1 MAAQRQLIQVAK
13 WGLGLGLGAFVA
25 DQSIFDVD
33 GGEAV
38 VMFDRFRGILDEPYE
53 EGTHFKLPFTV
64 QEPHHFDIRSR
75 PRQISTNT
83 GTKDLQMINISLRVL
98 TRPELKSLPQ
108 LFKDFGRDYEHRILP
123 SIGNEVLKAVVA
135 QYNADELLTKRDK
148 VSRTIADNLMGRA
161 KEFGL
166 HIDDV
171 SITHLTFGPEFTAA
185 IEAKQVAQQESER
198 AKFVVMRAEQER
210 KAAIID
216 AEGQSEA
223 AQLITEAMHKHG
235 TGLLEVRRI
244 DAAEEIAGT
253 LARSRNVCYLPG
265 NNNMLLNLPG

>member
-1 MAAQRQLIQVAK
+1 MLERI
-13 WGLGLGLGAFVA
+13 
-25 DQSIFDVD
+25 SI
-33 GGEAV
+33 G
-38 VMFDRFRGILDEPYE
+38 DENL
-53 EGTHFKLPFTV
+53 THTLRARTQV

-108 LFKDFGRDYEHRILP
+108 LFKDYGRDYLASILP

-135 QYNADELLTKRDK
+135 QYNADELLTKRDT
-148 VSRTIADNLMGRA
+148 VSRTIAQDLTSRA

-166 HIDDV
+166 QIDDV

-210 KAAIID
+210 RAAIID

-223 AQLITEAMHKHG
+223 AQHHRGRTQTHVLVFSRSDVST
-235 TGLLEVRRI
+235 LL
-244 DAAEEIAGT
+244 AE
-253 LARSRNVCYLPG
+253 
-265 NNNMLLNLPG
+265 LLVHCLDLVTCVTCPVTIICC